1 MLLGANV
8 VFPWF
13 WNHLFFQVR
22 LNLGYLLL
30 YLHTIKNVKYHTP
43 PYRFSFQHQF
53 GELIWLGLIIQADS
67 TFNYYCSTTYTPLA
81 LE

>member
-1 MLLGANV
+1 MIYLLVYLTRNDKKKSEKVMLLGANV

-30 YLHTIKNVKYHTP
+30 YLHTIKNKKYC
-43 PYRFSFQHQF
+43 RIFQPVNQ
-53 GELIWLGLIIQADS
+53 INIPKINTQ
-67 TFNYYCSTTYTPLA
+67 
-81 LE
+81 